1 MYLQARIKTKEC
13 SPYHENPWDLPLYL
27 SGPRRTRGRQLG
39 TSEGHQPWE
48 RGSVR
53 LASGLGSRGWA
64 ALCPGSPGPPAP
76 DHPGGRS
83 PAGATR
89 PHLPRSPWPRAPEVA
104 VGPPPQPGHSPRQL
118 PQAPPSWTGLPCPA
132 ALSVGLTAMPAGR
145 GGGAGAGS
153 WPPLRHL
160 PATRPLRGG
169 GCGAGVKEAG
179 ETLEVRGQREAG
191 EGAVGAEEA
200 GPGGH
205 TTWGGHSPEHAPH
218 RPWAPPGCHLPGP
231 PPCSVAWSPRWSW
244 GGPTV
249 GAPRGLHLKA
259 CDSPAVVSAPPPPSS
274 VA

>member
-1 MYLQARIKTKEC
+1 MGSSLPRQPWASRPRPPRRQEPGRGHQA
-13 SPYHENPWDLPLYL
+13 PPAPVALAQ
-27 SGPRRTRGRQLG
+27 GPRGG
-39 TSEGHQPWE
+39 C
-48 RGSVR
+48 
-53 LASGLGSRGWA
+53 WA
-64 ALCPGSPGPPAP
+64 APPAWPQPQAATPGPPVM
-76 DHPGGRS
+76 DG
-83 PAGATR
+83 PA
-89 PHLPRSPWPRAPEVA
+89 LPR
-104 VGPPPQPGHSPRQL
+104 
-118 PQAPPSWTGLPCPA
+118 CP
-132 ALSVGLTAMPAGR
+132 LCRSDCHAGR
-145 GGGAGAGS
+145 PGGGAGAGS